1 MKKATFAVG
10 LLVTGLAVWGVFN
23 PLAYINGLGRVIEP
37 ILMGGTM
44 DGVDGFV
51 GLFFVLLI
59 MGAHLGLIISFWVKV
74 VRRIQEVLAD

>member
-1 MKKATFAVG
+1 MKKSTFAVG
-10 LLVTGLAVWGVFN
+10 VVMTVVGIWGIFN

-51 GLFFVLLI
+51 GLFLVLLI
-59 MGAHLGLIISFWVKV
+59 MVLHLGLIISFWTKV
-74 VRRIQEVLAD
+74 VKRIKEVM